1 MMEGI
6 GKALLVLGLIIAA
19 AGGAILL
26 FGRVPFLGKLPG
38 DITVRR
44 PGFTLYF
51 PLATS
56 LLLSV
61 IVSLL
66 LWLLRR

>member
-1 MMEGI
+1 MEGI
-6 GKALLVLGLIIAA
+6 GRGLLVLGLIIAA
-19 AGGAILL
+19 VGVALLL
-26 FGRVPFLGKLPG
+26 FGKVPFLGRLPG
-38 DITVRR
+38 DITVQR
-44 PGFTLYF
+44 PGFTLYV